1 MQLNL
6 QDAYLGQLKKDNLLV
21 VVYLVNGFQLKGSIK
36 GFDNFTI
43 FLENEGKI
51 QMVYKHSV
59 TTINPIK
66 SISMSFLSDA
76 FKTTGAAPREGAP
89 APAVKREMPI
99 IPPNMPRPSAVREII

>member
-21 VVYLVNGFQLKGSIK
+21 VVYLVNGFQLKGTVK

-66 SISMSFLSDA
+66 SISMGFLSDA
-76 FKTTGAAPREGAP
+76 FKTTGAAPRDSCRSRGRDPPAGPAGSGAGP
-89 APAVKREMPI
+89 TGKGG
-99 IPPNMPRPSAVREII
+99 